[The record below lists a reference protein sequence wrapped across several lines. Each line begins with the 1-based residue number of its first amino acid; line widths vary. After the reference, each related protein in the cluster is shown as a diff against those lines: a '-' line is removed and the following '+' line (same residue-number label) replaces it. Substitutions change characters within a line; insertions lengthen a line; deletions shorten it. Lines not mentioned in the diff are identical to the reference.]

1 MKNIIILTVSFYIFL
16 SCKKETSSQ
25 SQVNLT
31 ITKPTDMSTD
41 TSKYITDGV
50 LSIGKPI
57 GKIGEGVT
65 DIDGNKYRTV
75 IIGKQEWMAE
85 NLKTTRYAEGPFI
98 RDVTQPK
105 SASNCIFYNYNDSN
119 NIKYG
124 KLYSWYSVYPYNHN
138 GLNLCPTGWH
148 VPSDGEWLTLVG
160 FLGGINEAARKMKDI
175 DTLSW
180 YSPNIIS
187 NNVSLF
193 SALPGGFYSNDGYFS
208 SIGKKGYWWSTTSY
222 SGNAARCIVLD
233 ENIYNVNITI
243 GKKLDAFSV
252 RCIKD

>member
-1 MKNIIILTVSFYIFL
+1 MFTA
-16 SCKKETSSQ
+16 CKKVTTTPTNSNTNTSDT
-25 SQVNLT
+25 T
-31 ITKPTDMSTD
+31 ISKND
-41 TSKYITDGV
+41 TAKYFTDGIV
-50 LSIGKPI
+50 SIGKPI
-57 GKIGEGVT
+57 GKIGSGVT

-85 NLKTTRYAEGPFI
+85 NLKTNRYAEGPFI

-105 SASNCIFYNYNDSN
+105 SVSNCIFYNYNDTN
-119 NIKYG
+119 NTKYG
-124 KLYSWYSVYPYNHN
+124 NLYSWNAVYPYNHN

-148 VPSDGEWLTLVG
+148 VPSDEEWLILVG

-208 SIGKKGYWWSTTSY
+208 GIGKKGYWWSTTPF

-233 ENIYNVNITI
+233 ENIYNVDRTI